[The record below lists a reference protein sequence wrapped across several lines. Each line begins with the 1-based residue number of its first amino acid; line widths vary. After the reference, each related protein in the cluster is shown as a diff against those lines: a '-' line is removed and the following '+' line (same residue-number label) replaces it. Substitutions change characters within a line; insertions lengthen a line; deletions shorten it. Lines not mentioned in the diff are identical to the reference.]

1 MIGAVIGPLT
11 RPEAIVVGRF
21 TPDGVLMVFG
31 RSTALNAGQAKDLA
45 SVLTPIRDSQHPWPN
60 EIGGGHFGGG
70 MIAITHV
77 VPRIV
82 VEVAADSAMQASRH
96 RHSVRYVRRRPDLGP
111 DDLEPTT

>member
-21 TPDGVLMVFG
+21 TPDGVLMVVG
-31 RSTALNAGQAKDLA
+31 RSTALNAAQATDLA
-45 SVLTPIRDSQHPWPN
+45 SVLMPIPASQHPWPN

-70 MIAITHV
+70 MVEITHV

-82 VEVAADSAMQASRH
+82 VEVAADSAMQAGRH
-96 RHSVRYVRRRPDLGP
+96 RHSVRYVWRCPDLGP
-111 DDLEPTT
+111 HDLEPTS